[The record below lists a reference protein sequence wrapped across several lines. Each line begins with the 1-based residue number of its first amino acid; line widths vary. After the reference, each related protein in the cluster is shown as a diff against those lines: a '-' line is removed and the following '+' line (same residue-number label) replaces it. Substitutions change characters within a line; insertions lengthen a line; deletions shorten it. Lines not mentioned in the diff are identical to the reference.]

1 MAPKAV
7 GLLSPGDM
15 GHVVGQVLREN
26 GMRVVTCLEGR
37 SERTRKL
44 AEQAGIEDTP
54 AYAQLVREADMLLSI
69 MVPARVEE
77 AAAKVARALE
87 ETGEALVYVD
97 CNAVAPATARR
108 VCARIEAAGS
118 RMVDVGIIGGPPR
131 RPGMTRFYASGAH
144 AGEFAELGAF
154 GLDVRRVGD
163 QVGQASGFKMTYAA
177 LTKGTAALAT
187 ELLLAAHRLGL
198 YEALTAEFQ
207 MSQGPRYAGMEGM
220 LPGMPTKARRW
231 VGEMEEIA
239 QTFADLGMTPSIYQG
254 AADMYRL
261 VSETQLADETPEN
274 RDANRTLAQTIELL
288 AAHLEG
294 KGK

>member
-1 MAPKAV
+1 
-7 GLLSPGDM
+7 M
-15 GHVVGQVLREN
+15 GHVVGQVLKEN
-26 GMRVVTCLEGR
+26 GMRVITCLEGR
-37 SERTRKL
+37 SQRTRHL
-44 AEQAGIEDTP
+44 AKQAEIEDTP
-54 AYAQLVREADMLLSI
+54 SYAQLVQEADMLLSI
-69 MVPARVEE
+69 LVPARVEE
-77 AAAKVARALE
+77 AAERVARALE
-87 ETGEALVYVD
+87 ETGEELVYVD

-108 VCARIEAAGS
+108 VCERIEAVGS
-118 RMVDVGIIGGPPR
+118 RMVDAGIIGGPPR
-131 RPGMTRFYASGAH
+131 RAGSTRFYASGPH
-144 AGEFAELGAF
+144 AGEFVGLREF

-187 ELLLAAHRLGL
+187 ELLIAARRMGL
-198 YEALTAEFQ
+198 YDALTAEFQ

-239 QTFADLGMTPSIYQG
+239 QTFADLGMTPNIYQG

-261 VSETQLADETPEN
+261 VSETPLADETPEN
-274 RDANRTLAQTIELL
+274 RDAGRTLAQTIEML

-294 KGK
+294 KHTD